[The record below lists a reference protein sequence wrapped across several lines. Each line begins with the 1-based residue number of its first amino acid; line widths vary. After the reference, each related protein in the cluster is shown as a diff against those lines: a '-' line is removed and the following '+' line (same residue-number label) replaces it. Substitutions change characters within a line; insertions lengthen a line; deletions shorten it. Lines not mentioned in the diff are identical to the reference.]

1 MISIEKL
8 QFWQLYKNFPKNV
21 GNLGKI
27 IVATC
32 FEKLPKVQQIAQP
45 RHIAASFGQQQ
56 HQRLPQKK
64 IVDFFPRSWNNILIK
79 ASS

>member
-45 RHIAASFGQQQ
+45 RHIASCIFRPAAASTSSSEKNCWFFSQKLKQ
-56 HQRLPQKK
+56 H
-64 IVDFFPRSWNNILIK
+64 FN
-79 ASS
+79 